1 MFFIDKPMSASSIPE
16 DGMDKPTTN
25 VAQPSNPPSITSVD
39 DLPYIG
45 KEDIIYRAVD
55 RTLVC
60 RVLSRAHIDV
70 SVQWGK
76 THLYIGIPSTI
87 LAAVASVQA
96 ISSLD
101 NKLITVVISVLVAIL
116 APLLTFLD
124 PNAKSASHLEASRVY
139 ERMGDQYDA
148 FLLECTVNS
157 RSIEEEL
164 NDLVAINT
172 AYSDSKRALPA
183 CPEWAYQRALN
194 NQSKQQQLIS
204 SELKKSGGYEKFMK
218 N

>member
-1 MFFIDKPMSASSIPE
+1 MSASSFPE
-16 DGMDKPTTN
+16 DSFNKSTASLT
-25 VAQPSNPPSITSVD
+25 QPSNPTSTMPVD

-55 RTLVC
+55 RTLIC

-101 NKLITVVISVLVAIL
+101 NKMVAVIISVSVAVL

-124 PNAKSASHLEASRVY
+124 PNAKSSSHLEASRVY
-139 ERMGDQYDA
+139 ERMADEYDA
-148 FLLECTVNS
+148 FLLKCTVNS

-164 NDLVAINT
+164 NDLVAIN
-172 AYSDSKRALPA
+172 AVYSDNKRALPA

-194 NQSKQQQLIS
+194 NEGKQQKLIS
-204 SELKKSGGYEKFMK
+204 TELKKNGGYDKFLK
-218 N
+218 G

>member
-1 MFFIDKPMSASSIPE
+1 MSASSFPQSNSNNSTASLTE
-16 DGMDKPTTN
+16 
-25 VAQPSNPPSITSVD
+25 PSNSSSTMPID

-60 RVLSRAHIDV
+60 RVLSRAHIIV
-70 SVQWGK
+70 SIQWGK

-101 NKLITVVISVLVAIL
+101 NQMVAIVISLSVAIL

-124 PNAKSASHLEASRVY
+124 PNSKSASHLEASRLY
-139 ERMGDQYDA
+139 EKMADEYDA
-148 FLLECTVNS
+148 FLLKCTVNG

-164 NDLVAINT
+164 QDLVTINT
-172 AYSDSKRALPA
+172 VYSDSKRALPA
-183 CPEWAYQRALN
+183 CPEWAYQQALN
-194 NQSKQQQLIS
+194 SESKQQKLIS
-204 SELKKSGGYEKFMK
+204 TELKNSGGYDKFLK
-218 N
+218 RN